1 MKLYWQRFAARIDEM
16 ALRQRAM
23 LFATVSLV
31 VVVLAHVTL
40 IEPVLIRQKSLI
52 DRGNR
57 DQSQLAA
64 VRSQLESV
72 LKDADTDP
80 KDPGQAALR
89 ELEQRIA
96 EVEQTLASRREA
108 FIAPTRLPG
117 LLKDLLGKNRQVTL
131 ESLRVVPGT
140 PVEAPVASGQ
150 ETTAAAAEL
159 YRHGVE
165 MTLKGTYFEL
175 MQYVTDLEK
184 LPARLLWGPVE
195 LQVEKY
201 PQVRLTLQVHTLGT
215 RRSLLTL

>member
-1 MKLYWQRFAARIDEM
+1 MKRYWQRFAARIDEM
-16 ALRQRAM
+16 SLRQRAM
-23 LFATVSLV
+23 LFATLSLV

-40 IEPVLIRQKSLI
+40 IEPVLVKQKGLI

-72 LKDADTDP
+72 LKDAETDP
-80 KDPGQAALR
+80 KDPEQAALR

-96 EVEQTLASRREA
+96 EAEQSLASRKEA
-108 FIAPTRLPG
+108 FIAPTRLPA
-117 LLKDLLGKNRQVTL
+117 LLKDLLGKNRQVRI
-131 ESLRVVPGT
+131 ESLRVMPAAA
-140 PVEAPVASGQ
+140 VEA
-150 ETTAAAAEL
+150 AAVEL

-165 MTLKGTYFEL
+165 MTLTGTYFDL

-195 LQVEKY
+195 LQVEQY

-215 RRSLLTL
+215 QRSLLTL